1 MNQKE
6 DYFDFILPTKVKF
19 GPGLRNQV
27 VEEIV
32 SRDYQR
38 VGVVTTED
46 ILELGLLEGIA
57 EELKSKGRMI
67 EVFSNV
73 TSNPHLSTISEG
85 YEAFQGFQPDCM
97 IGLGGGSAIDAT
109 KAIGLCLA
117 NEEADIVR
125 LDQRDERPK
134 PCVPFFAIPTTSG
147 TGSEVDYWAVFSDS
161 GSNRKLS
168 IGSPEMAPLTA
179 VIDPELTLTLPPELT
194 FFTGIDAFTHALEA
208 FFSSTSNELSDTL
221 SIKAMELVFRSL
233 ETAVENGDDLSARGD
248 LSLASALGGAAMQH
262 VGLGLIHAMSHQV
275 SGFYDTNHG
284 LANARLTLPVLNF
297 NQAEVPERFEKLK
310 RQLGG
315 NLRDK
320 IDRTF
325 EILDLS
331 QYRVTISEE
340 DLDEMVDRAI
350 KNVNAETN
358 PRQPVRSEVEKLY
371 RESFIIDEVG
381 PSSADSD

>member
-19 GPGLRNQV
+19 GPGQRNQV
-27 VEEIV
+27 VAEIV
-32 SRDYQR
+32 SRDFQR
-38 VGVVTTED
+38 VGIVTTED

-57 EELKSKGRMI
+57 EKLKSKGRTI

-73 TSNPHLSTISEG
+73 TSNPHLTTISEG

-109 KAIGLCLA
+109 KAISLCLA
-117 NEEADIVR
+117 NNEDDIVR
-125 LDQRDERPK
+125 LDQRDEHPK
-134 PCVPFFAIPTTSG
+134 PCVPFFALPTTSG
-147 TGSEVDYWAVFSDS
+147 TGSEVDYWAVISDS
-161 GSNRKLS
+161 NSSRKLS

-208 FFSSTSNELSDTL
+208 FFSSASNELSDTL

-233 ETAVENGDDLSARGD
+233 ETAVENGDNLSARGD

-297 NQAEVPERFEKLK
+297 NQAEVPERFEELE
-310 RQLGG
+310 RELGG
-315 NLRDK
+315 HLRDK

-350 KNVNAETN
+350 TNVNAETN
-358 PRQPVRSEVEKLY
+358 PRQPDRSEVEKLY
-371 RESFIIDEVG
+371 RESFIIE
-381 PSSADSD
+381 

>member
-1 MNQKE
+1 MNRKE

-19 GPGLRNQV
+19 GPGLRNHV
-27 VEEIV
+27 VKEIV
-32 SRDYQR
+32 SRDFQR
-38 VGVVTTED
+38 VGIVTTED
-46 ILELGLLEGIA
+46 ILELGLPEGIT
-57 EELKSKGRMI
+57 EELKSKGRVI

-85 YEAFQGFQPDCM
+85 YEAFRGFQPDCL

-109 KAIGLCLA
+109 KAISLCLA
-117 NEEADIVR
+117 NDEPDIVQ
-125 LDQRDERPK
+125 LDRRDERPK
-134 PCVPFFAIPTTSG
+134 PCVPFFAVPTTSG
-147 TGSEVDYWAVFSDS
+147 TGSEVDYWAVISDS
-161 GSNRKLS
+161 RSNRKLS

-194 FFTGIDAFTHALEA
+194 FFTGIDAFSHALEA
-208 FFSSTSNELSDTL
+208 YFSSASNELSDTL

-233 ETAVENGDDLSARGD
+233 ETAVENGEDLSARGD
-248 LSLASALGGAAMQH
+248 LSLASTLGGASMQH

-297 NQAEVPERFEKLK
+297 NQAEVPERFEKLE

-315 NLRDK
+315 NLRGK
-320 IDRTF
+320 IERIF

-331 QYRVTISEE
+331 QYRVTIKEG

-350 KNVNAETN
+350 TNVNAETN
-358 PRQPVRSEVEKLY
+358 PRQPVRSEIEKLY
-371 RESFIIDEVG
+371 RESFIVE
-381 PSSADSD
+381 